1 MRVEDALHWPLNFV
15 AFLECMK
22 KQIFDRLFVKNRNI
36 MENSTSLHYVWQ
48 FFKENSS
55 FLKS

>member
-1 MRVEDALHWPLNFV
+1 MRVEDALHWPLKFV
-15 AFLECMK
+15 AFLECMN